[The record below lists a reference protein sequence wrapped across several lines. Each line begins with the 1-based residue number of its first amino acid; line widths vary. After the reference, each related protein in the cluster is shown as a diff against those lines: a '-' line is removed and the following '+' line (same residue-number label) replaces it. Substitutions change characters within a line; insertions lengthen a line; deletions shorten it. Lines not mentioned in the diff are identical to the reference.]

1 MNKLQLVNALAER
14 LGQSKAVAAKA
25 IDALFGADS
34 LIAAELRRGR
44 KVQLSGFGAFEPR
57 RRQARTARNPRTGR
71 TMTIKASLAP
81 AFKAAKGLKDG
92 INKTR

>member
-1 MNKLQLVNALAER
+1 MNKLQLVNALADR
-14 LGQSKAVAAKA
+14 LGQPKAVASRA
-25 IDALFGADS
+25 IEALFGADS

-44 KVQLSGFGAFEPR
+44 RVQLSGFGSFEPR

-71 TMTIKASLAP
+71 TMTIKASLVP

-92 INKTR
+92 INKR

>member
-1 MNKLQLVNALAER
+1 VNKLQLVNALADR
-14 LGQSKAVAAKA
+14 LGQPKALASRA

-34 LIAAELRRGR
+34 LISAELRRGR
-44 KVQLSGFGAFEPR
+44 KVQLSGFGTFEPR

-81 AFKAAKGLKDG
+81 AFKAAKSLKDR
-92 INKTR
+92 INRR

>member
-1 MNKLQLVNALAER
+1 MNKRQLVNALADR
-14 LGQSKAVAAKA
+14 LGQSKAIAARA
-25 IDALFGADS
+25 IDALFGSDS

-44 KVQLSGFGAFEPR
+44 KVQLSGFGTFEPR

-71 TMTIKASLAP
+71 TMAIKASLAP